1 MKFTKFLLIIAAM
14 TMFINVVIAQS
25 SDKGASIISQENF
38 YDVPMPSWMQ
48 EDSNKNPSHKSNT
61 ATVMPAK
68 LI

>member
-1 MKFTKFLLIIAAM
+1 MKFTKYLLITTVLIS
-14 TMFINVVIAQS
+14 INVAIAQS

-48 EDSNKNPSHKSNT
+48 EDSNRNSDHKNNT
-61 ATVMPAK
+61 ATVIPAK